1 MPAQQEKG
9 KTAAAAQGELERQKQ
24 GRKKKIAISFHRTC
38 GYHSNSGIWHH
49 LQEPIRTGQQNNQT
63 LQIRQYTE
71 KVQYFHIFAV
81 AYTTYCCTL
90 FRYTIP
96 CSLWALCPHIAS
108 CHMIPCIRSFLSPT
122 VLLSILYMGHFCPRK
137 GMAKPQ
143 CCSHRSHTVR
153 NYTAVLRASSP
164 HW

>member
-1 MPAQQEKG
+1 MIFWTEVFVIHLLPRGLVRLLVCVFTLRAFG
-9 KTAAAAQGELERQKQ
+9 
-24 GRKKKIAISFHRTC
+24 
-38 GYHSNSGIWHH
+38 GYCPSSA
-49 LQEPIRTGQQNNQT
+49 NQS
-63 LQIRQYTE
+63 
-71 KVQYFHIFAV
+71 YFHIFAV

-122 VLLSILYMGHFCPRK
+122 VLLSILYMDHFCPRK
-137 GMAKPQ
+137 GMAKLQ

-164 HW
+164 HWWGYQQGALWMMRGRIQVPWWWW